1 MFLAGT
7 LIPAGGHHSWRE
19 EYDRSP
25 ADLRGRQTRWA
36 KLRAELVL
44 LNASAAASLDE
55 GLEETLTLH
64 RLGVFAKVKAAAPC
78 SCAGVQCPPP
88 DASTYSYP
96 VEERPAMGGRLS
108 EALAANSGV
117 DKEFKKERRQSSD
130 SASLAL
136 TSLSWEGPKD
146 LGGDIP
152 TGAGGS

>member
-1 MFLAGT
+1 
-7 LIPAGGHHSWRE
+7 
-19 EYDRSP
+19 
-25 ADLRGRQTRWA
+25 
-36 KLRAELVL
+36 
-44 LNASAAASLDE
+44 
-55 GLEETLTLH
+55 
-64 RLGVFAKVKAAAPC
+64 
-78 SCAGVQCPPP
+78 
-88 DASTYSYP
+88 
-96 VEERPAMGGRLS
+96 MGGRLS